1 MKLGFELVSL
11 RLSGYNVNC

>member
-1 MKLGFELVSL
+1 MKLSFDLVSL